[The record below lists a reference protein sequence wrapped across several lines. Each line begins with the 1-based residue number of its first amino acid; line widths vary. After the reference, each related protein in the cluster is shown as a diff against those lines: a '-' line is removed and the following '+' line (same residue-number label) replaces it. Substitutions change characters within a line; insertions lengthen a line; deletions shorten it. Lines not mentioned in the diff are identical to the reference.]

1 MGMVRA
7 IDHVSDPPP
16 SLQKTAEHPTE
27 KPGAPQK
34 NCKVEGR
41 SRTMVLIE
49 GVRGRRREA
58 ALSEVAMTTAM
69 TTTSQTT
76 GRGIRIATLSDGGG
90 WDDKRSEDWK
100 RKLKTTVGMKE
111 E

>member
-1 MGMVRA
+1 
-7 IDHVSDPPP
+7 
-16 SLQKTAEHPTE
+16 
-27 KPGAPQK
+27 
-34 NCKVEGR
+34 
-41 SRTMVLIE
+41 MVLIE